1 MNIVTMLSQEDI
13 PCLFTLGSRNA
24 WYTDTTEQKFKRGK
38 EKAVMSHFL
47 ETVRQKEDGR
57 YEVHMPLESG
67 SGLLTDNY
75 GLCLKDLNLLKLE
88 KIGFREKY
96 HEVFREWL
104 AEGVIEE
111 IPGKELPVRTHYLPT
126 HRPVI
131 KETSATSSMKIRP
144 AFDASCQD
152 Q

>member
-1 MNIVTMLSQEDI
+1 MLSQEDI
-13 PCLFTLGSRNA
+13 PVSSLWDLEMLGIRDTIEQNSR
-24 WYTDTTEQKFKRGK
+24 E

-57 YEVHMPLESG
+57 YEVHMPWKVDQAF
-67 SGLLTDNY
+67 LTDNY
-75 GLCLKDLNLLKLE
+75 ELCLKRLESNTRKLE

-111 IPGKELPVRTHYLPT
+111 IPGKELPVCTHYLP

-131 KETSATSSMKIRP
+131 KETSATYL
-144 AFDASCQD
+144 Q
-152 Q
+152 